1 VTPNE
6 PDRPRSLCGHP
17 VALGRLVIRAM
28 TAPPPEDRTSERL
41 AESETPQ
48 KMGGTMRPK
57 ERRETGEGDLFRSRL
72 DQIIDAPA
80 IPSAALDDRDHCL
93 FNVID
98 TSVTSVP

>member
-1 VTPNE
+1 
-6 PDRPRSLCGHP
+6 
-17 VALGRLVIRAM
+17 
-28 TAPPPEDRTSERL
+28 
-41 AESETPQ
+41 
-48 KMGGTMRPK
+48 MRPK
-57 ERRETGEGDLFRSRL
+57 ERRETGEGDLFRSGL